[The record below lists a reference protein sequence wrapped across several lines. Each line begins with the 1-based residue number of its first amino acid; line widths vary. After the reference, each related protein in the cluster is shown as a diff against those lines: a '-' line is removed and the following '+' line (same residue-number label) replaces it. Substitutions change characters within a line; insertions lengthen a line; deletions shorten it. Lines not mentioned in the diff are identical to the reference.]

1 MSARTAAPNRC
12 MTHMDLA
19 YPPTVVAK
27 PDPAM
32 YQQNHYRPL
41 KLLKTESSQ
50 TDGSDQDVGMLST
63 DGACYAGTT

>member
-1 MSARTAAPNRC
+1 

-32 YQQNHYRPL
+32 YQQNHHRPQ
-41 KLLKTESSQ
+41 TRSSQ
-50 TDGSDQDVGMLST
+50 TDGRGPDVVMLST
-63 DGACYAGTT
+63 DGVCYAGTT